1 MVSMATSRALRFTY
15 RDYLLLPEGRRYE
28 VIDGEL
34 FMTPAP
40 TPYHQ
45 LVSKRIQRTL
55 DAFVEKNGLGLVL
68 YAPCDVVLSDAD
80 VVQPDILFVSAGR
93 LSIVGDK
100 FISAAPDLVVE
111 VLSPA
116 TESRDRVAKMKLY
129 AKTGVQELWIA
140 DPAEKTIEIL
150 VNSGEGF
157 RREALIGATET
168 LRSVL
173 LAGLEIS
180 LSSVF

>member
-1 MVSMATSRALRFTY
+1 MTASTALRFTY
-15 RDYLLLPEGRRYE
+15 QDYLLLPEDRRYE
-28 VIDGEL
+28 VIDGDL

-45 LVSKRIQRTL
+45 LVSKRIERL
-55 DAFVEKNGLGLVL
+55 IDDFVEQNRLGLVL
-68 YAPCDVVLSDAD
+68 QAPCDVVLSETD
-80 VVQPDILFVSAGR
+80 VIQPDILFVSAGR

-100 FISAAPDLVVE
+100 FISGAPDLVVE

-116 TESRDRVAKMKLY
+116 TETRDRVAKAKLY
-129 AKTGVQELWIA
+129 AKNGVRELWIA
-140 DPAEKTIEIL
+140 DPEARTIELL

-157 RREALIGATET
+157 RREALAGANER

-173 LAGLEIS
+173 LEGLEIP
-180 LSSVF
+180 LDAIF